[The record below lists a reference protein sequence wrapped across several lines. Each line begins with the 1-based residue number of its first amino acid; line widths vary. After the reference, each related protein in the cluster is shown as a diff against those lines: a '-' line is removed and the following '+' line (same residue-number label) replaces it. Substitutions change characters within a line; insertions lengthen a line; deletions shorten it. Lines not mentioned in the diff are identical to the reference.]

1 MAKLEKIKFIIL
13 IEISV
18 LKLNIFLLFYFIKF
32 IEEEFVLRSRRGYD
46 YYLVQIEE
54 DFFCMLVY
62 GVKQKLLLNK
72 SYYFYVVDGFFFD
85 IMYDLFEGV
94 IFWYLK
100 LLFYFFIVEM
110 GFFIFIMLNDKIK
123 IFDYGVVEIFNK
135 FLSIINLILNLRDDS
150 FK

>member
-1 MAKLEKIKFIIL
+1 MVKLEKIKFIIL

>member
-1 MAKLEKIKFIIL
+1 MVKLEKIKFIIL

-110 GFFIFIMLNDKIK
+110 GFFIFIMLNDKMK